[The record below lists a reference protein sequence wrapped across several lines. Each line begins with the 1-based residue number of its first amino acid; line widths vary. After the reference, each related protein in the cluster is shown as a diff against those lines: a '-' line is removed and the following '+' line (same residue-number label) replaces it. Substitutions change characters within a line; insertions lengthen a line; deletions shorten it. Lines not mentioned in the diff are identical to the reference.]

1 MSWTCMPVAV
11 LTPSFGLFVCWQVH
25 LSLWAFMLLTFLL
38 VLYFLLQRA
47 LWHIQEEGAGSSTL
61 LSTLWKS
68 LFCGYPVLDVR
79 HTAVL
84 SLTEARISYGP
95 VHSRY
100 RRSKDLSLPLFLKF
114 SKAALRKMVK
124 AGEGPWKET
133 WSYRSEVGVTEDSRS
148 ILGRVWAPEVL
159 TTKDQKFFF
168 FFFPRQSFLCGR
180 NKGCSV

>member
-1 MSWTCMPVAV
+1 
-11 LTPSFGLFVCWQVH
+11 
-25 LSLWAFMLLTFLL
+25 MLLTFLL

-168 FFFPRQSFLCGR
+168 FFFSQTKLSLWKKQGMLCLTSFL
-180 NKGCSV
+180 